1 MRFIPAVSPVQI
13 QVPLPCSTGCESI
26 PCLIWPVG
34 QVVKTRPFHGCNM
47 GSSPV
52 RVTTS
57 AIRKRD
63 CRINGGL
70 AQLVRAPASHAGGHW
85 FESSSLHQTAP
96 DFVRNQ
102 VLFSFMPYRRRRISS
117 RCVHHAKWMH
127 AAALRRRKKLACDM
141 SVFVAKCERR
151 IFTYFA
157 QGGYRGL
164 IHQEAD
170 HDHLSGNACRNAL
183 RQDHRVRPGQTCGG
197 SPNTFYY
204 HYQDI
209 YALLDDWF
217 QKQVDALVPAGEPIE
232 WKPVTKNILRECRA
246 HSKTIYHVFD
256 SLSRDRLGTLFENF
270 LHSAVQD
277 AE

>member
-1 MRFIPAVSPVQI
+1 
-13 QVPLPCSTGCESI
+13 
-26 PCLIWPVG
+26 
-34 QVVKTRPFHGCNM
+34 
-47 GSSPV
+47 
-52 RVTTS
+52 
-57 AIRKRD
+57 
-63 CRINGGL
+63 
-70 AQLVRAPASHAGGHW
+70 
-85 FESSSLHQTAP
+85 
-96 DFVRNQ
+96 
-102 VLFSFMPYRRRRISS
+102 
-117 RCVHHAKWMH
+117 
-127 AAALRRRKKLACDM
+127 M

-164 IHQEAD
+164 IHQEA
-170 HDHLSGNACRNAL
+170 LVKRAE
-183 RQDHRVRPGQTCGG
+183 G

-256 SLSRDRLGTLFENF
+256 SLSRDRLDTLFENF